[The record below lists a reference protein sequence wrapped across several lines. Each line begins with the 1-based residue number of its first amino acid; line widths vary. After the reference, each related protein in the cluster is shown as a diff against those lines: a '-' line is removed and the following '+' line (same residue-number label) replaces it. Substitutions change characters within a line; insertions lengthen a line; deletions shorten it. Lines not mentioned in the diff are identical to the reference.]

1 MILVPIKIRPDVD
14 TALAASRADETRLK
28 VGQPDVI
35 RPGIGAGRDVM
46 RAVIVAAIV
55 STPRTPD
62 SRISPNVIF
71 SGHDLCVHLAID
83 SGTVTI
89 DFVFLKD
96 LPRNI

>member
-46 RAVIVAAIV
+46 RAVIVAAI
-55 STPRTPD
+55 D
-62 SRISPNVIF
+62 QDAANAGF
-71 SGHDLCVHLAID
+71 AHFAKG
-83 SGTVTI
+83 
-89 DFVFLKD
+89 DFLGP
-96 LPRNI
+96 LHAR